1 MQDGPPAEIELSAVT
16 GTACEVVTGRG
27 GGEIEEIGIAINSST
42 EPGTAVQDSQGV
54 AIWGQLQKEPIG

>member
-1 MQDGPPAEIELSAVT
+1 MQDGPPAEIEPSAVR

-27 GGEIEEIGIAINSST
+27 GGEREEIGIAINT

-54 AIWGQLQKEPIG
+54 AIWGQLQKESIG